1 MNVRSLIIQ
10 ESIFIRLKNN
20 YMTRNQ
26 YVKSIEFE
34 IRKLNK
40 RIDEKILHGQNYFF
54 ESLRHRFLINQLRKH
69 QNKTLLTKLFPS
81 FF

>member
-1 MNVRSLIIQ
+1 
-10 ESIFIRLKNN
+10 
-20 YMTRNQ
+20 MTRNQ